1 MKKFKQVMLSALCLF
16 VILGTTACG
25 TRNNTNDVIPND
37 NNMNN
42 ATEGNYNNNTGN
54 GVVDDIGNAV
64 GNGVND
70 IGNGI
75 KNITDD
81 MTGNQRK

>member
-1 MKKFKQVMLSALCLF
+1 MKRFKKLMLSLLVLSVMF
-16 VILGTTACG
+16 VATACG
-25 TRNNTNDVIPND
+25 SRNDTMDPLPND
-37 NNMNN
+37 SNMNN